1 MKNDI
6 YIIGV
11 GLHKFGRTPD
21 KTGLEQAKSA
31 VNNALKDSKLK
42 WQDLDF
48 AVGGSQDAGN
58 ADSLIN
64 KMGATGLPFI
74 NVFNGCAT
82 GGSAMI
88 TGMNSILA
96 GQGSLGLIV
105 GFDKHDPGAFRV
117 DLEKWDLPQWYGD
130 MGFALT
136 TQFFATKIN
145 RYMHDHNIS
154 ESSLVRVAM
163 KAFKNGN
170 LNENAWRTKILSY
183 DDIKNSIMINY
194 PLTKYMFCSPSE
206 GAAALIICNEEVANR
221 YPTNQKIKIKACSF
235 KSRREGTLEV
245 FQPSYQPHMVNTVT
259 KDAALDAFNKA
270 NISPEEIDIAQIQ
283 DTESGAEIMHM
294 AELGLC
300 KDGEQEQLLANNETH
315 ITGKLPIN
323 TDGGCLANGEPVGA
337 SGLRQIIE
345 NVIQLRGQAG
355 KRQTKNPRL
364 ALSQVYGA
372 PGISCVSILEKVQ

>member
-245 FQPSYQPHMVNTVT
+245 FQPSYQSHMVNTVT

>member
-6 YIIGV
+6 YIIGI
-11 GLHKFGRTPD
+11 GLHKFGRTPE
-21 KTGLEQAKSA
+21 KTGLEQAKHA
-31 VNNALKDSKLK
+31 VNAALDDAEIK

-82 GGSAMI
+82 GGSALI
-88 TGMNSILA
+88 TGMNSIQA
-96 GQGSLGLIV
+96 GQGEIGLII

-117 DLEKWDLPQWYGD
+117 DLEQWDLPQWYGD

-145 RYMHDHNIS
+145 RYMHENNIS
-154 ESSLVRVAM
+154 ESSLVKVAM
-163 KAFKNGN
+163 KAFENGA
-170 LNENAWRTKILSY
+170 LNKNAWRRSPLSY
-183 DDIKNSIMINY
+183 DEIKNSMMINY
-194 PLTKYMFCSPSE
+194 PLTKYMFCSPAE
-206 GAAALIICNEEVANR
+206 GAAALIICNEEIAKK
-221 YPTNQKIKIKACSF
+221 YPANQKIKIKSCSF
-235 KSRREGTLEV
+235 KSRREGTFEV
-245 FQPSYQPHMVNTVT
+245 FKPSYQPKDVNTVT

-270 NISPEEIDIAQIQ
+270 NISPKDIDIAQIQ
-283 DTESGAEIMHM
+283 DTETGAEIMHM

-300 KDGEQEQLLANNETH
+300 EDGEQEQLIANNETH
-315 ITGKLPIN
+315 IHGKIPIN

-355 KRQTKNPRL
+355 ERQTKEPRL

-372 PGISCVSILEKVQ
+372 PGISCVSILEKVL

>member
-31 VNNALKDSKLK
+31 VNKALKDSKLK

-117 DLEKWDLPQWYGD
+117 DLDKWDLPQWYGD

-183 DDIKNSIMINY
+183 DDIKSSIMINH

-221 YPTNQKIKIKACSF
+221 YPSNQKIKIKACSF
-235 KSRREGTLEV
+235 KSRREGTFEV

-300 KDGEQEQLLANNETH
+300 EDGEQEQLLANNETH
-315 ITGKLPIN
+315 INGKLPIN

>member
-1 MKNDI
+1 MNNDI

-11 GLHKFGRTPD
+11 GLHKFGRTPE
-21 KTGLEQAKSA
+21 KTGLEQAKAA
-31 VNNALKDSKLK
+31 VNTALDDAEIK

-96 GQGSLGLIV
+96 GQGGVGLIV
-105 GFDKHDPGAFRV
+105 GFDEHDPGAFRV
-117 DLEKWDLPQWYGD
+117 DLEQWDLPQWYGD

-163 KAFKNGN
+163 KAFENGT
-170 LNENAWRTKILSY
+170 LNENAWRRATLSY
-183 DDIKNSIMINY
+183 DDIKNSTMINY

-206 GAAALIICNEEVANR
+206 GAAALIICNQEIADK
-221 YPTNQKIKIKACSF
+221 YPASQKIRIKACSF
-235 KSRREGTLEV
+235 KSRQEGTFEV
-245 FQPSYQPHMVNTVT
+245 FKPSYQPRPVNTVT
-259 KDAALDAFNKA
+259 KDAALDAFKKA
-270 NISPEEIDIAQIQ
+270 NVSPEDIDIAQIQ
-283 DTESGAEIMHM
+283 DTETGAEIMHM
-294 AELGLC
+294 AEIGLC
-300 KDGEQEQLLANNETH
+300 KDGEQEQLIANKETH

-345 NVIQLRGQAG
+345 NVTQLRGLAG
-355 KRQTKNPRL
+355 NRQTKDPRL